1 MQRVLLSFLF
11 IACLIST
18 SGNSQNYPVD
28 FETGG
33 FGELWTWTVFEND
46 TNPPLEIIS
55 NPDMTGANTSATVA
69 KFTALQLGAPF
80 AGVETMHGSDIGT
93 FDLTA
98 DNAFVTIWVW
108 KSVISNVGIKF
119 VTPSSASTGEFLVPN
134 TLVNQ
139 WEALTF
145 DFTAKIG
152 EPTSTGIDQ
161 IVIFPDFDARSSDN
175 IIYFDRII
183 FSDAPLLGVNNINI
197 ASINVAPNPV
207 KSVLNLNASEA
218 ISEITIY
225 NIHGQQLR
233 LVTPMETTYSL
244 NMEGLP
250 SGIYFAKVRSQTANK
265 TFKLIK
271 N

>member
-1 MQRVLLSFLF
+1 MRRLILRISIIV
-11 IACLIST
+11 CLIST
-18 SGNSQNYPVD
+18 SAYSQNFPID
-28 FETGG
+28 FEPGG
-33 FGELWTWTVFEND
+33 FGDLWTWTVFEND
-46 TNPPLEIIS
+46 SNPPLEIIA
-55 NPDMTGANTSATVA
+55 NPDMSGANTSATVA

-80 AGVETMHGSDIGT
+80 AGVESMHGSDIGT
-93 FDLTA
+93 FNLTA

-108 KSVISNVGIKF
+108 KPVISNVGIKF
-119 VTPSSASTGEFLVPN
+119 VTPTAASTGEFLVPN

-183 FSDAPLLGVNNINI
+183 FSDAPLLGTNEINIPNINV
-197 ASINVAPNPV
+197 SPNPV
-207 KSVLNLNASEA
+207 KNVLNLNASEA

-225 NIHGQQLR
+225 NMQGQQLQ
-233 LVTPMETTYSL
+233 LVTPMNTTYSL

-250 SGIYFAKVRSQTANK
+250 SGVYFAKVRSQTTHQ
-265 TFKLIK
+265 TFQLIK